1 MNLTSII
8 NNSQNGV
15 PRGLDEAI
23 ISKVQR
29 LTKNKARRRMFGFGA
44 LSISSFAGLVT
55 WAGYLRAS
63 LQTSGVYDYV
73 SILASN
79 TGSISLFWKE
89 IAFSIIESIPFIT
102 ISVFLTL
109 LVAFVLSGLKT
120 AENIGVSFKAV

>member
-1 MNLTSII
+1 MNLESII
-8 NNSQNGV
+8 GNSVNKA
-15 PRGLDEAI
+15 PTGLDVTI
-23 ISKVQR
+23 ISKIQMLAKR
-29 LTKNKARRRMFGFGA
+29 KARRRMFGFGV

-55 WAGYLRAS
+55 WAGHLRAS
-63 LQTSGVYDYV
+63 LQNSGIYDYM
-73 SILASN
+73 SLLASN

-120 AENIGVSFKAV
+120 AENIGVSFKSA